1 MSLRVFEKQS
11 ATQRETLAPDATAGV
26 ASPKNGSQWHN
37 IMRWYLNALELAHK
51 IVAALEDKK
60 GDDILLLD
68 IKDIASFTDYF
79 VICNGTSDRMLDA
92 LAKGV
97 LESTKQDY
105 KKKGRIEGQAQ
116 EGWLVLDY
124 GDVVVHL
131 FSPDQRKHY
140 DLEELWSDGKVLLR
154 VQ

>member
-1 MSLRVFEKQS
+1 
-11 ATQRETLAPDATAGV
+11 
-26 ASPKNGSQWHN
+26 
-37 IMRWYLNALELAHK
+37 
-51 IVAALEDKK
+51 
-60 GDDILLLD
+60 
-68 IKDIASFTDYF
+68 
-79 VICNGTSDRMLDA
+79 MLDA

-97 LESTKQDY
+97 LDATKQFY
-105 KKKGRIEGQAQ
+105 KKKRRVEGQPE

-131 FSPDQRKHY
+131 FSPDQREYY

>member
-1 MSLRVFEKQS
+1 
-11 ATQRETLAPDATAGV
+11 
-26 ASPKNGSQWHN
+26 
-37 IMRWYLNALELAHK
+37 
-51 IVAALEDKK
+51 
-60 GDDILLLD
+60 
-68 IKDIASFTDYF
+68 
-79 VICNGTSDRMLDA
+79 MLDA

-97 LESTKQDY
+97 LDTTKESY
-105 KKKGRIEGQAQ
+105 KKKGRVEGQPE

-131 FSPDQRKHY
+131 FSPDQRKYY